1 MASTDANIVLFNG
14 IPKWDVRYTVV
25 VSGGSDNRYSWL
37 RNTNDTTVGPESH
50 LGQLLSP
57 LWPLPIT
64 VRQKINGELQISV
77 PGVAD
82 PLLVAD
88 ASDLKEIKA
97 FCMYAWKN
105 KSRWFYNCTEEE
117 DIFLD
122 DAL

>member
-1 MASTDANIVLFNG
+1 M
-14 IPKWDVRYTVV
+14 
-25 VSGGSDNRYSWL
+25 
-37 RNTNDTTVGPESH
+37 
-50 LGQLLSP
+50 
-57 LWPLPIT
+57 
-64 VRQKINGELQISV
+64 
-77 PGVAD
+77 AD

-117 DIFLD
+117 GNVTIVDYFRKPNNLLVIVDIFLD